1 MSIYRKAVDNP
12 VTTGLLFLAF
22 AIFGVFSL
30 INTSIAQFPDFDANI
45 IMAMSYYQGAS
56 ASDIE
61 NNLTKPLENSLNG
74 VENLKNLTSQSKENI
89 SLVVLEFE
97 YGTDIDD
104 ACNNVRDKLDLV
116 SQSLPDGAS
125 TPFILKFSADD
136 MPVMIL
142 SAVADESLPGL
153 DKILDDKLV
162 TPLGRVKG
170 VGTVSVNGAPSREI
184 QVYCDPNKLQAYGLS
199 VAGISQIIASENRNV
214 PSGSIDIGSET
225 FSLRVEKEFKN
236 PEELLDIVVG
246 ASGGNLVYLRDVATV
261 VDGLEEKSQEGYTN
275 GQRSAMIAIQ
285 KQTGANTVNVIK
297 KIGRAHV

>member
-97 YGTDIDD
+97 YGTDID
-104 ACNNVRDKLDLV
+104 AG
-116 SQSLPDGAS
+116 PGE
-125 TPFILKFSADD
+125 
-136 MPVMIL
+136 PV
-142 SAVADESLPGL
+142 AA
-153 DKILDDKLV
+153 
-162 TPLGRVKG
+162 
-170 VGTVSVNGAPSREI
+170 
-184 QVYCDPNKLQAYGLS
+184 
-199 VAGISQIIASENRNV
+199 
-214 PSGSIDIGSET
+214 
-225 FSLRVEKEFKN
+225 
-236 PEELLDIVVG
+236 
-246 ASGGNLVYLRDVATV
+246 
-261 VDGLEEKSQEGYTN
+261 
-275 GQRSAMIAIQ
+275 
-285 KQTGANTVNVIK
+285 
-297 KIGRAHV
+297 